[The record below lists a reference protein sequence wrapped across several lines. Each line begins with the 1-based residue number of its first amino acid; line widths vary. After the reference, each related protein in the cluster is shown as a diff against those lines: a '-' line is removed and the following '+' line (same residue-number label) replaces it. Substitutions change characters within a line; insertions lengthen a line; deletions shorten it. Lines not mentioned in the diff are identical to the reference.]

1 MRVVITG
8 CAGFIGSSLCNH
20 LLNCGK
26 KVIGI
31 DNFVCG
37 YKENMDNF
45 IDRQSFEFH
54 EISITDKSL
63 INIIQKDDIVIHLA
77 AISSLASNQ
86 ENPYFSYNNNVAGT
100 ANLLELCRYNGIKYI
115 IFASTSAIYENND
128 VFPLHEE
135 NIVKPNLLYS
145 LGKKH
150 CEELIQSFC
159 DIYGLPYTTLRFF
172 NVYGPNQDGQRK
184 HPPLIPYLID
194 CYKNNTPPL
203 LHSDGYQKRDYIY
216 IDDML
221 ELFDILLEK
230 DCALNTALN
239 LCSGEVVSVKE
250 IVELVKLNFNSEMEP
265 IYREPELLW
274 EKSKILWEGQY
285 TFSQERMKNEVLK
298 YCIGSTEKT
307 KNLLNWQTTTLLKEG
322 IQKIYSS
329 YSLYS

>member
-100 ANLLELCRYNGIKYI
+100 ANLLESCRYNGVKYI

-128 VFPLHEE
+128 VWNEFNESMLQKRYQIESEKYKNYINNQVKNGLSVITPLHCACGFMIR
-135 NIVKPNLLYS
+135 NM
-145 LGKKH
+145 KH
-150 CEELIQSFC
+150 
-159 DIYGLPYTTLRFF
+159 
-172 NVYGPNQDGQRK
+172 
-184 HPPLIPYLID
+184 
-194 CYKNNTPPL
+194 
-203 LHSDGYQKRDYIY
+203 
-216 IDDML
+216 
-221 ELFDILLEK
+221 
-230 DCALNTALN
+230 
-239 LCSGEVVSVKE
+239 
-250 IVELVKLNFNSEMEP
+250 
-265 IYREPELLW
+265 
-274 EKSKILWEGQY
+274 
-285 TFSQERMKNEVLK
+285 
-298 YCIGSTEKT
+298 EKT
-307 KNLLNWQTTTLLKEG
+307 IDINTTWYKHIQECG
-322 IQKIYSS
+322 IQDQISFFFIKQFFTEYI
-329 YSLYS
+329 LPFTEIPFI